1 MSTVPKPSAARRFE
15 GGFTMIEL
23 AVVLTITAVLV
34 TLAAPSFKRAYQ
46 SAAISSA
53 VNSFMADMR
62 FARSEA
68 IRRGGNV
75 VVCRTN
81 NPDAANPSCGTG
93 SGPDGNGWVSGW
105 IVFHDLNADTN
116 RNGTDTVLRVHPPV
130 RNVDSIQVVGNVKFN
145 FFANGRINHN
155 MTMVS
160 FGSIEAFDED
170 LRRVLCV
177 SKGGRVRVAGDGWA
191 ECASS

>member
-75 VVCRTN
+75 IVCRTN
-81 NPDAANPSCGTG
+81 NPDAANPSCGAG

-105 IVFHDLNADTN
+105 IVFHDLNA
-116 RNGTDTVLRVHPPV
+116 NGNKNATDSVLRVHPPV
-130 RNVDSIQVVGNVKFN
+130 RNVDSIQVNNNVSFT

-155 MTMVS
+155 MTKVT
-160 FGSIEAFDED
+160 FGSDAYDDD

-177 SKGGRVRVAGDGWA
+177 NKGGRVRVAGDGSVTD
-191 ECASS
+191 CSTS